1 MVYNEKIEKF
11 IKDHQGTTVH
21 LTNGTSIRFTKAA
34 AETALHLLKHR
45 FLTDKGVGYNDVFPS
60 IARLAEMAGVK
71 DRAIQ
76 LRLAQLER
84 LGLVRRVARYRED
97 GRSTSNRYVFAI
109 PETQHRRSARPA
121 VDRKQQVVKL
131 PNSAP
136 PKPCASKNIS
146 HNVQYTPP
154 EQIPYTLKGDVD
166 LNGSTSLDPT
176 YLDHNYNYDRSD
188 ADYQQSQTA
197 AISNPTQEIPSE
209 IVVFCS
215 HFQATNTQKAA
226 LIRAFNT
233 YGAEITTEAISATL
247 ANIDRV
253 KLPFNYAIGAAAQI
267 AQKRQYLATVQ
278 QEKEARRIVSEREEI
293 VLRAGWH
300 YRDASRVFGSLR
312 AFAMAVF
319 EVTLLRRADQREIVE
334 EISRRIFSPG
344 QVVA

>member
-1 MVYNEKIEKF
+1 MLYNEKIEKF

-45 FLTDKGVGYNDVFPS
+45 FLADKGVGYNDVFPS

-76 LRLAQLER
+76 LRLTQLER

-154 EQIPYTLKGDVD
+154 EQIPYTLKGNVD

-176 YLDHNYNYDRSD
+176 YLDHNYNYDKSD
-188 ADYQQSQTA
+188 ADYQH
-197 AISNPTQEIPSE
+197 ISNPTQEIPSE
-209 IVVFCS
+209 VVVFCS
-215 HFQATNTQKAA
+215 RFKATNTQRAA
-226 LIRAFNT
+226 IFRALNN
-233 YGAEITTEAISATL
+233 YGIEIMAEAINATM
-247 ANIDRV
+247 ANIETV
-253 KLPFNYAIGAAAQI
+253 KLPFNYAIGTAAQI
-267 AQKRQYLATVQ
+267 AQKRQYLAALQ
-278 QEKEARRIVSEREEI
+278 QEKNIKKAAAEREEI
-293 VLRAGWH
+293 VLRACFR
-300 YRDASRVFGSLR
+300 YRDALRIFNSAR

-319 EVTLLRRADQREIVE
+319 DVALLRRADQREIIE